1 MKVNGSLHNP
11 TTLNP
16 EEEPPLST
24 ERKAKWAR
32 SQRRCFGKR
41 KSLADAR
48 KKDNSTGPSMGFL
61 LNYVI
66 KFSNGV

>member
-11 TTLNP
+11 PTLNP

-24 ERKAKWAR
+24 EQEAGWVR
-32 SQRRCFGKR
+32 SQHRCFGKR
-41 KSLADAR
+41 KSLADVR

-66 KFSNGV
+66 KF